1 MPVYRQLQ
9 SAAVVVAASFLIGC
23 GVSPVEG
30 VIEDPQGTPRIV
42 RESTG
47 GIATLRV
54 IVEIDSATSMWSRA
68 TCPLSTDA
76 ASCGTRGHLEG
87 GQVDPQ
93 VRDQLFTEAREPVF
107 LALPARYRST
117 VQVADGMD
125 HSLRITTG
133 GYTRTIEWEDGAEIP
148 GVLDAYLGRFAA
160 ALRP

>member
-1 MPVYRQLQ
+1 MSRYRQLQ
-9 SAAVVVAASFLIGC
+9 SAALLAAASFLVGC

-54 IVEIDSATSMWSRA
+54 IVEIDSATSRWSRA
-68 TCPLSTDA
+68 TCPLSTEA
-76 ASCGTRGHLEG
+76 ASCGARGHLEG
-87 GQVDPQ
+87 GVVDPQ
-93 VRDQLFTEAREPVF
+93 VRDRLFTEAREPAF

-133 GYTRTIEWEDGAEIP
+133 GFTRTIEWEDGAEVP
-148 GVLDAYLGRFAA
+148 SVLDAYLSRFAA
-160 ALRP
+160 ALAP

>member
-1 MPVYRQLQ
+1 MSRYRQLQ
-9 SAAVVVAASFLIGC
+9 SAALGAAATFLIGC

-30 VIEDPQGTPRIV
+30 MIEDPQGTPRIV

-54 IVEIDSATSMWSRA
+54 IVEIDSATSRWSRA
-68 TCPLSTDA
+68 TCPLSPDG

-87 GQVDPQ
+87 GAVDPQ
-93 VRDQLFTEAREPVF
+93 VRDQLFTAARNPTF

-125 HSLRITTG
+125 HSLRITSG
-133 GYTRTIEWEDGAEIP
+133 GFTRTIAWEDGAEIP
-148 GVLDAYLGRFAA
+148 GVLDAYLARFAA
-160 ALRP
+160 ALTP